1 MAADRQEK
9 AELTSGYFNNTLLPD
24 YAQRYGPVLKSCF
37 ATVVKPD
44 SSPFSFVAA
53 LDADGRVTRL
63 YRNGDTNIS
72 RCLLSTL
79 EKDSFPAPP
88 ETPYYLHVDMRFDGD
103 GGAPQQRDSSKDA
116 PPLIVGP
123 NKYSYTF
130 GVPTNWEF
138 NFEQAHARGAE
149 LAFFPIGGNFNGSS
163 SVIYVSEI
171 DTSCDGCLSPI
182 DESIAKT
189 LREVKEESP
198 SVLISSGDPIR
209 TKDGAQAKVRI
220 LKGSSD
226 PRNPALKDNEA
237 LAFIGHEETTVLVVL
252 TARDPST
259 WDQDFNAF
267 QKVIAGHK
275 FFNCNTPDLAVPCS
289 R

>member
-1 MAADRQEK
+1 VTQP
-9 AELTSGYFNNTLLPD
+9 NN
-24 YAQRYGPVLKSCF
+24 
-37 ATVVKPD
+37 
-44 SSPFSFVAA
+44 SPFSFVAA
-53 LDADGRVTRL
+53 LDASGHVTRL
-63 YRNGDTNIS
+63 YRNGNTNIS
-72 RCLLSTL
+72 TCLFNTL
-79 EKDSFPAPP
+79 ENDSFPAPP
-88 ETPYYLHVDMRFDGD
+88 ESPYYLHVDMRFDGD
-103 GGAPQQRDSSKDA
+103 STDQHDSSKGA

-123 NKYSYTF
+123 NKYSYTV
-130 GVPTNWEF
+130 GVPADWEF

-149 LAFFPIGGNFNGSS
+149 LGLFPRGADFNGSS

-171 DTSCDGCLSPI
+171 DPTCEGDCLSPL

-198 SVLISSGDPIR
+198 GVLISSGDPILTR
-209 TKDGAQAKVRI
+209 DGAQAKIRI

-226 PRNPALKDNEA
+226 PRNTALKDNEA

-259 WDQDFNAF
+259 WDRDFTAF
-267 QKVIAGHK
+267 QQVVAGHK
-275 FFNCNTPDLAVPCS
+275 FFNCNSPDLVVPCS